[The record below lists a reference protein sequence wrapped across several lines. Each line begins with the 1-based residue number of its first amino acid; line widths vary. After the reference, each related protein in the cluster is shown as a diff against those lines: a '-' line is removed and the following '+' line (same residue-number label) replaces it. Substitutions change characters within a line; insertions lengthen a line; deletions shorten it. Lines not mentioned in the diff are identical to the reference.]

1 MTIKQEHFDDYLD
14 NQLLSVVSRLSDRKI
29 NIMAGRHTTQT
40 PPRIPRGTVHMLLDF
55 SGIFKIGEGGSSKNS
70 IKVSQSINRLVDR
83 GLLVKNVTGRGKST
97 VNLPTDGISKPY
109 FEGA

>member
-14 NQLLSVVSRLSDRKI
+14 NQLLSVVSRLSDK
-29 NIMAGRHTTQT
+29 HTTQT
-40 PPRIPRGTVHMLLDF
+40 APIIPRGTLHMLLDF

-83 GLLVKNVTGRGKST
+83 GLLVKNVKANGKSS

-109 FEGA
+109 FEVA